1 MYRAAY
7 DINNVV
13 ICIGMDENQSGAYGD
28 SGTWCNFTFAVIPEL
43 ANDVKEAMAT
53 AGKLVSGL
61 KVVNGEL
68 VLRTLQEVQADL
80 A

>member
-13 ICIGMDENQSGAYGD
+13 ICIGMDENQSGSYNGV
-28 SGTWCNFTFAVIPEL
+28 GTWCAFTFAVIPEL
-43 ANDVKEAMAT
+43 ANDVKEAMAA

-61 KVVNGEL
+61 KIVNSEV
-68 VLRTLQEVQADL
+68 VLRTLQEVQSDL
-80 A
+80 